1 MSQKELGQLTTLLLE
16 YGLYK
21 KKSNTRTREL
31 QEATGILLKYLAD
44 DLE

>member
-31 QEATGILLKYLAD
+31 QEAIGIMIKYIGD